1 MMSEALRALDAIDAA
16 CAELGADLARAEAE
30 LRALLNALGVEVP
43 AGGNP

>member
-1 MMSEALRALDAIDAA
+1 MSDALRVLDALDAA
-16 CAELGADLARAEAE
+16 CAEVGADLARAEAE